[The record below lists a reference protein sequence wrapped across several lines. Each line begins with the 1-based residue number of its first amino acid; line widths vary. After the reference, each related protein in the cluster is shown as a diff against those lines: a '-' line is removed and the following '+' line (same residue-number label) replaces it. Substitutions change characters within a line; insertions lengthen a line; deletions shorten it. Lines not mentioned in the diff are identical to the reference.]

1 MREEVIEGQMT
12 KGEKVYVVEN
22 YLVEERTASRLPA
35 LAKHWDGVD
44 HQLASRSCWW
54 VACAANRARACFRDR
69 KEACSFID
77 DEATVSQAFILTLA
91 LVLARAFI
99 GPASTWQGSGSGG
112 GIPHPIFVRQFASA
126 EDIKREHPIL
136 NRSLDIIAG
145 PKDAEP
151 QAYALQ
157 EPSAITTDA
166 RHRIFVSDVRAG
178 VVHVFDFA
186 NARYSQL
193 RGGDPLRLPMAIA
206 ADPNGN
212 IYVSDGGLQTVLVYD
227 SRGKFIRP
235 LKKMK
240 GGESFFDGVRGI
252 AVDPT
257 TGRIYVCDKFRHMVF
272 ALDQRGR
279 VVARYGKRFGGDGPG
294 EFRSPIQVVVLT
306 GEIVVLDSGNHRIQI
321 LSVSGRFLKQFS
333 VPDAENGSGLA
344 MDDNGN
350 IYVSDPQLNHVQVF
364 NHDGQSLYAFGE
376 AGTGAGQFSGISGIW
391 VDSGHC
397 LYAADSNNKRVQL
410 FHIAGPAPS
419 GGC

>member
-1 MREEVIEGQMT
+1 
-12 KGEKVYVVEN
+12 
-22 YLVEERTASRLPA
+22 
-35 LAKHWDGVD
+35 
-44 HQLASRSCWW
+44 
-54 VACAANRARACFRDR
+54 
-69 KEACSFID
+69 
-77 DEATVSQAFILTLA
+77 VSQALILTLA
-91 LVLARAFI
+91 LMLARAFI
-99 GPASTWQGSGSGG
+99 GLASTWQGSGSAN
-112 GIPHPIFVRQFASA
+112 GIPHPVFVRQFASA
-126 EDIKREHPIL
+126 QDIRREHPIL

-157 EPSAITTDA
+157 EPSAVTTDA
-166 RHRIFVSDVRAG
+166 RHRIFVTDVRAE

-206 ADPNGN
+206 ADPSGN

-227 SRGKFIRP
+227 ARGKFIRP

-240 GGESFFDGVRGI
+240 GGESFFDSVRGI

-257 TGRIYVCDKFRHMVF
+257 TGRIFICDKFRHMIF
-272 ALDQRGR
+272 ALDQKGR
-279 VVARYGKRFGGDGPG
+279 VLARYGKRFGGDGPG
-294 EFRSPIQVVVLT
+294 EFRSPIQVVVVT
-306 GEIVVLDSGNHRIQI
+306 GEMVVLDSGNHRIQI
-321 LSVSGRFLKQFS
+321 LNVSGRFLKEFS

-364 NHDGQSLYAFGE
+364 NHDGQSLYTFGE
-376 AGTGAGQFSGISGIW
+376 TGTGAGQFSGISGIW

-410 FHIAGPAPS
+410 FDIAGPTPS
-419 GGC
+419 RGC